1 MKKIFRLTAMAVI
14 VLGLTVAC
22 KSKAA
27 EEPQDTTPID
37 TMPLVEEVIDTIE
50 EVAEEVAEPVKPAK
64 QAKKTVKKEEPSTGL
79 NATRTTN
86 QEAKPILQKAPS
98 ADASKRGEISKDQVL
113 QKADDKKIVAT
124 SKK

>member
-1 MKKIFRLTAMAVI
+1 MKKIFRMTAMAVV

-27 EEPQDTTPID
+27 EEPLDTTPID
-37 TMPLVEEVIDTIE
+37 TMPLIEEVIDTVE

-64 QAKKTVKKEEPSTGL
+64 QTQKKVKKEEPTTGL
-79 NATRTTN
+79 NATRTTK
-86 QEAKPILQKAPS
+86 QEAKPILQKAPT
-98 ADASKRGEISKDQVL
+98 ADASKRGEINKDQVM
-113 QKADDKKIVAT
+113 QKVDDKKLTST